1 MVVRFSH
8 LDTIITTVP
17 YRAGDIPLR
26 SAGHNTLVD
35 TSLLTSGELSHLV
48 APIYLYTYHATTST
62 TMTATSNLP
71 VIPVVSRHKYSYTDS
86 YSYRGVQIGYSS
98 NIS

>member
-1 MVVRFSH
+1 
-8 LDTIITTVP
+8 
-17 YRAGDIPLR
+17 
-26 SAGHNTLVD
+26 
-35 TSLLTSGELSHLV
+35 
-48 APIYLYTYHATTST
+48 
-62 TMTATSNLP
+62 MTATSNLP